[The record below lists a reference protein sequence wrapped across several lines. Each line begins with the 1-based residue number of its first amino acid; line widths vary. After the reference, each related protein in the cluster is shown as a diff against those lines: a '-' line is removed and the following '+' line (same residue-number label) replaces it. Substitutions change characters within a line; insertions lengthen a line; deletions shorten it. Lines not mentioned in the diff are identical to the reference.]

1 MKSTSFWNPESTV
14 LESGIRNPVPGI
26 RNPQHG
32 IQNPRL
38 SWIPLHG
45 ANSTKFYYTV
55 DTVVSRGPVS
65 RKSRKLFGPG
75 NSCFTFAV
83 FAFNIKDS
91 IILKMIQWNY
101 QLRTWLIVRNYSTG
115 FDFKIL
121 PSARKIFRPFEKQTP
136 GTENHQKKHTHKHIS
151 LAKIMWITSSHVI
164 TFLDLFFSIL
174 LLVSD
179 CFHKFSDEQSIIF
192 TGWELAE
199 GVS

>member
-1 MKSTSFWNPESTV
+1 MASAKKRIKTGKKMKSTSFWNPESTV

-115 FDFKIL
+115 FDFKICL
-121 PSARKIFRPFEKQTP
+121 RPVKFSGLSRNRPQERKIT
-136 GTENHQKKHTHKHIS
+136 KKHTHTNTYRWPK
-151 LAKIMWITSSHVI
+151 
-164 TFLDLFFSIL
+164 
-174 LLVSD
+174 
-179 CFHKFSDEQSIIF
+179 
-192 TGWELAE
+192 
-199 GVS
+199 